1 VKFAPAPRSNASKE
15 LVTAPVIAVPFVAVD
30 DAEGCI
36 VTVDVFTLGFRGS
49 PLLDIPWPDTEYS
62 HPVL

>member
-1 VKFAPAPRSNASKE
+1 VKSEPVPRSNESKE
-15 LVTAPVIAVPFVAVD
+15 LVTAPVIVAPFVAVPD
-30 DAEGCI
+30 VEGCI

-49 PLLDIPWPDTEYS
+49 PLLEIPWPDTEYS